1 MRRINDK
8 FRAGWRFY
16 ISLFTIR
23 KTRQD
28 QTAAGRPLH
37 RIYRASPHSRG
48 GASYAV
54 THSRRKYHH
63 THMQFVAR
71 CCAIAALRRW
81 PCSLRPPSVRPPFTG
96 DHPCVPAAR
105 LRAYRMYLIALFSCS
120 QAFFLRTE
128 NTCFY
133 HLISVKIGFCSL
145 FAGMG
150 KTSQK
155 ILENDSFLKI
165 RFTVRHIFQQSLYWL
180 LFLFLTS

>member
-1 MRRINDK
+1 MPPPI
-8 FRAGWRFY
+8 
-16 ISLFTIR
+16 
-23 KTRQD
+23 
-28 QTAAGRPLH
+28 PV
-37 RIYRASPHSRG
+37 G

-54 THSRRKYHH
+54 THSRRKYLPC
-63 THMQFVAR
+63 MRFVAC